1 MAENEMNGT
10 VGEFLRAHPQ
20 ATLDMMTPVGYV
32 CLTPELGAALLD
44 GGQAYAHPGVS
55 GSEHLADAVDI
66 LEQTFCTLVQD
77 ENNPDLFH
85 ALTDFPEETLWE
97 EAATPQLG
105 IMQM

>member
-1 MAENEMNGT
+1 MNLHGGCARAE
-10 VGEFLRAHPQ
+10 
-20 ATLDMMTPVGYV
+20 
-32 CLTPELGAALLD
+32 ELENLD

-55 GSEHLADAVDI
+55 GSGHLADAVDI
-66 LEQTFCTLVQD
+66 LEQAFCTLVQD

-85 ALTDFPEETLWE
+85 ALAGFPEETLHG